1 MQYGPKRFCRF
12 AVGLLVLSL
21 AQQAYAGKAALP
33 YDVNTAL
40 SADTTAALSEK
51 LQVPVPG
58 AQVSSSFG
66 WRKNPVLKRRCF
78 HSGIDF
84 IAKRGAAVYAAGE
97 GTVEQ
102 IRHTKDRGL
111 YILIRHD
118 QSLVS
123 GYAHLSAI
131 EQGLQV
137 GDHVDARAPIGKVGS
152 SGRATGP
159 NLHFEVFLN
168 DQRIDPSI
176 ALAGDSGTIL
186 ANRQQAPIMI
196 AHLGRDY
203 FNRAR

>member
-1 MQYGPKRFCRF
+1 M
-12 AVGLLVLSL
+12 LSL
-21 AQQAYAGKAALP
+21 AQQAHAGKASLP
-33 YDVNTAL
+33 YDVNIAL
-40 SADTTAALSEK
+40 PADTAAQLAQK

-58 AQVSSSFG
+58 AQISSSFG
-66 WRKNPVLKRRCF
+66 WRKNPILKRRCF
-78 HSGIDF
+78 HSGMDF
-84 IAKRGAAVYAAGE
+84 VAVRGAAVYAAGE

-118 QSLVS
+118 QRLVS

-137 GDHVDARAPIGKVGS
+137 GDHVDARAPIGKAGS

-176 ALAGDSGTIL
+176 ALAGDSGTTH
-186 ANRQQAPIMI
+186 ASRQHAPIVV

-203 FNRAR
+203 FNHAR